1 MKRNAP
7 HAAPSDEAHQPGLD
21 QLSPHNSKKKW
32 VEPQLTELPRLNE
45 LTLQSGGIPGGG
57 GTGGGGSTV
66 VP

>member
-1 MKRNAP
+1 MKRTP
-7 HAAPSDEAHQPGLD
+7 PDAAPADEATPPGLAHSQPD
-21 QLSPHNSKKKW
+21 SSRQEW
-32 VEPQLTELPRLNE
+32 IEPRVIELPRLNE

>member
-1 MKRNAP
+1 MKRTAP
-7 HAAPSDEAHQPGLD
+7 PAAPPDEAHQPGLD
-21 QLSPHNSKKKW
+21 ELSSRNSRKKW
-32 VEPQLTELPRLNE
+32 IEPRITELPRLNQ

>member
-1 MKRNAP
+1 MNRTTQQSQSENHSLPA
-7 HAAPSDEAHQPGLD
+7 E
-21 QLSPHNSKKKW
+21 LSEPASPRKKTW
-32 VEPQLTELPRLNE
+32 TPPQLTELPRLNE